1 MQNKRTLDDWLNWQE
16 TLMEETIVLGLDRV
30 EIVYERLFPNGV
42 PFGVITIAGT
52 NGKGSTVSFLDSIYR
67 QSKYKIGRSTSPH
80 LIKYN
85 ERFAINGV
93 EASDETII

>member
-42 PFGVITIAGT
+42 PFGVIL
-52 NGKGSTVSFLDSIYR
+52 S
-67 QSKYKIGRSTSPH
+67 
-80 LIKYN
+80 LIH
-85 ERFAINGV
+85 I
-93 EASDETII
+93 